1 MSTKII
7 KGYGLFLLSLFIMGM
22 GISLV
27 TLAHLGTTPIT
38 SPPYVLSLSLPISFG
53 MLTMLA
59 NFVFVL
65 IEIIVLGKDF
75 PKEQY
80 LQLIVGPILGLSIDF
95 WSYFI
100 LYIPQPFYIIQ
111 LLMVII
117 GCAIIAYST
126 VLQLKAN
133 VVNNPAEGV
142 VKAFAFKTSKHFGSI
157 KLYFDISLVVIA
169 VIISFVSLGTI
180 AGVREG
186 TVISALIIG
195 PLIKMFQAQ
204 TKKDKMNFLT
214 SK

>member
-1 MSTKII
+1 MSSKII

-22 GISLV
+22 GISIV

-38 SPPYVLSLSLPISFG
+38 SPPYVLSLTLPISFG

-204 TKKDKMNFLT
+204 TKKDALSN
-214 SK
+214 

>member
-1 MSTKII
+1 
-7 KGYGLFLLSLFIMGM
+7 
-22 GISLV
+22 
-27 TLAHLGTTPIT
+27 
-38 SPPYVLSLSLPISFG
+38 
-53 MLTMLA
+53 
-59 NFVFVL
+59 
-65 IEIIVLGKDF
+65 
-75 PKEQY
+75 
-80 LQLIVGPILGLSIDF
+80 
-95 WSYFI
+95 

>member
-1 MSTKII
+1 ILR
-7 KGYGLFLLSLFIMGM
+7 GYGLFLLSLCIMGK

-27 TLAHLGTTPIT
+27 TLAHLGTTPLT
-38 SPPYVLSLSLPISFG
+38 SPPYVLSLSLSIICG
-53 MLTMLA
+53 MLAMLA
-59 NFVFVL
+59 NFFLVL
-65 IEIIVLGKDF
+65 IEIIVIGCNF

-80 LQLIVGPILGLSIDF
+80 LQLIVCPILGLSIDF

-142 VKAFAFKTSKHFGSI
+142 VKAFAFK
-157 KLYFDISLVVIA
+157 
-169 VIISFVSLGTI
+169 
-180 AGVREG
+180 
-186 TVISALIIG
+186 
-195 PLIKMFQAQ
+195 
-204 TKKDKMNFLT
+204 
-214 SK
+214 

>member
-1 MSTKII
+1 MSSKII

-38 SPPYVLSLSLPISFG
+38 SPPYVLSLSLPIRLG

-59 NFVFVL
+59 NFVFLL
-65 IEIIVLGKDF
+65 IEIIGLGKAF
-75 PKEQY
+75 PTEQY

-100 LYIPQPFYIIQ
+100 LYIPQPFCIIQ

-142 VKAFAFKTSKHFGSI
+142 VKEFAFITSKHFISI
-157 KLYFDISLVVIA
+157 NLYFYISLVVIA
-169 VIISFVSLGTI
+169 VIISFV
-180 AGVREG
+180 
-186 TVISALIIG
+186 
-195 PLIKMFQAQ
+195 
-204 TKKDKMNFLT
+204 
-214 SK
+214 

>member
-195 PLIKMFQAQ
+195 PLIKTFQAQ
-204 TKKDKMNFLT
+204 TKKNTL
-214 SK
+214 SNE

>member
-1 MSTKII
+1 SIC
-7 KGYGLFLLSLFIMGM
+7 
-22 GISLV
+22 
-27 TLAHLGTTPIT
+27 
-38 SPPYVLSLSLPISFG
+38 FG
-53 MLTMLA
+53 MLMMLV

-65 IEIIVLGKDF
+65 IEIIVLGKYF
-75 PKEQY
+75 TKEQY
-80 LQLIVGPILGLSIDF
+80 LQLIVGPIFGLSIYF

-169 VIISFVSLGTI
+169 VII
-180 AGVREG
+180 
-186 TVISALIIG
+186 
-195 PLIKMFQAQ
+195 
-204 TKKDKMNFLT
+204 
-214 SK
+214 

>member
-1 MSTKII
+1 MSSKII

-22 GISLV
+22 GISIV

-204 TKKDKMNFLT
+204 TKKDALSN
-214 SK
+214 

>member
-1 MSTKII
+1 MSSKII

-204 TKKDKMNFLT
+204 TKKDALSN
-214 SK
+214 